1 MINAKQQRLF
11 LVIGLV
17 LSAMIIFLPVMYT
30 RYYHELTG
38 APLAVNGTLHVS
50 SEFKDREKHRIY
62 LDGQWAFYWK
72 QLLVTEPELQ
82 GQPELILN
90 VPDKWSRYQVDGHN
104 LPTAGYG
111 SYKLTLTGLVYED
124 AITADIPNFG
134 GAYQVF
140 LDGRLAAKSGSLSK
154 DPGRV
159 FTVPT
164 VERYPVILND
174 GTVHEV
180 IIEVATSRFSGL
192 YMTPELNDYQQIM
205 REDSTRTA
213 IRFILF
219 GIALFSFISLLA
231 TYATMVQRK
240 FNSLWLPV
248 MIFFILI
255 RIMLTSEF
263 YGFWQPLLFF
273 NLPYESTNEL
283 MYFTTFVMKYLLLFL
298 VQEQCGI
305 NISKRAEIGFLAY
318 YVLLFLIF
326 LFLPDQIYS
335 NYLSNIIPTLTYV
348 LDIYL
353 FIKVYQGLA
362 EIRKFGL
369 IVFISAMLVI
379 IGLTLDSYYISGIIY
394 MNLSLALLFCLSWFL
409 LIMNWVYTLRVGDL
423 HDNLTQTASRLDF
436 ANSQII
442 MQKQYYAALSEQMT
456 EVREIK
462 HDFRHI
468 IGAMSRLADESR
480 FTDLTSFLNEY
491 SQKTD
496 RERLPLFCEN
506 IVANSIIGYYSLRAK
521 EHGIHFDSHC
531 KIDHQNAISDSDLC
545 IVLGNALENAIDAC
559 LRMKGGDSQFVSI
572 NMGTLNKQQ
581 LLKVKNSY
589 SGGLETRDGR
599 YISSKVEKSHGFGL
613 RNIEKVVV
621 SYGGFIKIEHSEN
634 EFTLMVAIPDD

>member
-1 MINAKQQRLF
+1 MIKSKQRLF
-11 LVIGLV
+11 LIIGLV
-17 LSAMIIFLPVMYT
+17 LSVMIIFLPIIYT

-38 APLAVNGTLHVS
+38 ASLAVNGTRHVS
-50 SEFKDREKHRIY
+50 SEYKDRQNHRIH
-62 LDGQWAFYWK
+62 LDGQWVFYWQ
-72 QLLVTEPELQ
+72 QLLVTEPEPLS
-82 GQPELILN
+82 QPDLIIN
-90 VPDKWSRYQVDGHN
+90 VPDKWSKYSVDGQN
-104 LPTAGYG
+104 LPIAGYG
-111 SYKLTLTGLVYED
+111 SYRLILTGLAYDEAVTSE
-124 AITADIPNFG
+124 IPNFG
-134 GAYQVF
+134 GAYRVF
-140 LDGRLAAKSGSLSK
+140 LDGQLAAKSGTLSK
-154 DPGRV
+154 ESDRI

-164 VERYPVILND
+164 AEQYPVILND

-180 IIEVATSRFSGL
+180 IIEVATTRFSGL
-192 YMTPELNDYQQIM
+192 YMTPELNDYQQNI
-205 REDSTRTA
+205 REKSNRTA

-231 TYATMVQRK
+231 TYATMVRRK
-240 FNSLWLPV
+240 FKSLWLPV

-283 MYFTTFVMKYLLLFL
+283 MYFTTFVMKYLLIFL

-305 NISKRAEIGFLAY
+305 HISNRAKIGFLVY
-318 YVLLFLIF
+318 YALLYLIF
-326 LFLPDQIYS
+326 LFIPEQIYN
-335 NYLSNIIPTLTYV
+335 NYLSNILPALTYA

-353 FIKVYQGLA
+353 FIKVYKGQT
-362 EIRKFGL
+362 EIKKFGL

-379 IGLTLDSYYISGIIY
+379 IGLTLDSFYISGIIY
-394 MNLSLALLFCLSWFL
+394 MNLSLALLACLSAFL

-423 HDNLTQTASRLDF
+423 YDDLTQTASRLDF
-436 ANSQII
+436 AKSQIT

-480 FTDLTSFLNEY
+480 FADLTSFLNEY
-491 SQKTD
+491 SRKTD
-496 RERLPLFCEN
+496 SERLPVFCEN
-506 IVANSIIGYYSLRAK
+506 IVANSIIGYYCLHAK
-521 EHGIHFDSHC
+521 EHGILFDSRC
-531 KIDHQNAISDSDLC
+531 KIDRQNAISDSDLC

-559 LRMKGGDSQFVSI
+559 LRMKSDDSQFVSI
-572 NMGTLNKQQ
+572 SMGMMNKLQ

-589 SGGLETRDGR
+589 SGELETIDGR

-613 RNIEKVVV
+613 RNIEKVVE
-621 SYGGFIKIEHSEN
+621 SYGGFIKIEHNEN
-634 EFTLMVAIPDD
+634 EFTLMAAIPDD

>member
-1 MINAKQQRLF
+1 MIKSKQRLF
-11 LVIGLV
+11 LIIGLV
-17 LSAMIIFLPVMYT
+17 LSIMIIFLPVIYT

-38 APLAVNGTLHVS
+38 ASLAVNGTLHVT
-50 SEFKDREKHRIY
+50 SEYKNRQNHRIH

-72 QLLVTEPELQ
+72 QLLVTEPEPQ
-82 GQPELILN
+82 DQPDLIMN
-90 VPDKWSRYQVDGHN
+90 VPDKWSRYPVDGQN

-111 SYKLTLTGLVYED
+111 SYKLTLTGLAYDD
-124 AITADIPNFG
+124 AVSADIPDFG
-134 GAYQVF
+134 GAYRVF
-140 LDGRLAAKSGSLSK
+140 LDGRLAAQSGILSK
-154 DPGRV
+154 DPGKV

-180 IIEVATSRFSGL
+180 IIEIATSRFSGL
-192 YMTPELNDYQQIM
+192 YMTPELNDFQQIM
-205 REDSTRTA
+205 REESTRTA

-231 TYATMVQRK
+231 TYATMVRRK

-283 MYFTTFVMKYLLLFL
+283 MYFTTFIMKFLLIFL

-305 NISKRAEIGFLAY
+305 HISNRAKIGFLVY
-318 YVLLFLIF
+318 YALLYFIF
-326 LFLPDQIYS
+326 LFIPEQIYS
-335 NYLSNIIPTLTYV
+335 NYLSNILPALTYA

-353 FIKVYQGLA
+353 FIKVYIGQA
-362 EIRKFGL
+362 EIKKFGL
-369 IVFISAMLVI
+369 IVFISAMLII

-394 MNLSLALLFCLSWFL
+394 MNLSLALLFCLSGFL

-423 HDNLTQTASRLDF
+423 YDDLTQTASRLDF
-436 ANSQII
+436 ANSQIT

-491 SQKTD
+491 SQKTES
-496 RERLPLFCEN
+496 ERLPVFCEN
-506 IVANSIIGYYSLRAK
+506 IVANSIIGYYCLRAK
-521 EHGIHFDSHC
+521 ENGIHFDSYC
-531 KIDHQNAISDSDLC
+531 KIDRQNAISDSDLC
-545 IVLGNALENAIDAC
+545 IILGNALENAIDAC
-559 LRMKGGDSQFVSI
+559 LRMTNDDSQFVSI
-572 NMGTLNKQQ
+572 SMGTMNKQQ

-621 SYGGFIKIEHSEN
+621 SYGGFIKIEHSEK
-634 EFTLMVAIPDD
+634 EFTLMAAIPDD